1 MSDDLFSKLNIK
13 ATDFDF
19 SKILKQQQ
27 PAIPDFTK
35 TEAYKQI
42 VKEQDEKHQRELEE
56 RQSELEFREAML
68 ATLKGIEKNT
78 ALLTEMT
85 TLLQKSN
92 EKRDETFQLMIE
104 ILEIMKSKNPEEANN
119 KFMGIM
125 EKIKTF
131 TDHASTVQSLIGMA
145 TTVYNALPFN

>member
-1 MSDDLFSKLNIK
+1 MSDDLFSKFNIE
-13 ATDFDF
+13 ATKFDF

-27 PAIPDFTK
+27 PVIPDFTK

-42 VKEQDEKHQRELEE
+42 VKDQEEKQQRELEDK
-56 RQSELEFREAML
+56 QSEIEFREAML

-85 TLLQKSN
+85 VLLQSNN
-92 EKRDETFQLMIE
+92 EKRDETFKLMVE
-104 ILEIMKSKNPEEANN
+104 IMEIMKSKNPEEANN
-119 KFMGIM
+119 KFMDIM
-125 EKIKTF
+125 GKIKTF

-145 TTVYNALPFN
+145 TTVYNALPF